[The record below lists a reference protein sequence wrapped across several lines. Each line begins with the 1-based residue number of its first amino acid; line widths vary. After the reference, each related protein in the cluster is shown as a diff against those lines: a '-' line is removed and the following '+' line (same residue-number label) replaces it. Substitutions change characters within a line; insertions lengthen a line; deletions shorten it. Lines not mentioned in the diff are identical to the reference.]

1 MLLFPNAKI
10 NIGLNV
16 VEKRQDGYHNIETI
30 FYPIGLRDELMIS
43 KAADLPNADCRLEV
57 RNASFDG
64 SSEDNLVVK
73 AYRLLQQDFNLG
85 AIDIQLTK
93 NIPSGSGL
101 GGGSADAAFT
111 LKALNEIFALKL
123 DEDALE
129 RYAARLGADCP
140 VFIKNKPVYATGIGD
155 VFTTIDFSLS
165 DFTLVVIIPDV
176 RISTAGAYAAITPQF
191 PAQNL
196 MDSIRQP
203 VENWKD
209 TIYNDFETFAFE
221 KYPELRCAK
230 DKFYDLGASYASMSG
245 SGSAIY
251 GLFRGFRPKLDVFE
265 KYQIFVES
273 F

>member
-30 FYPIGLRDELMIS
+30 FYPIGLKDELMIS
-43 KAADLPNADCRLEV
+43 KAADLQDADCRLEV
-57 RNASFDG
+57 RNASFGG
-64 SSEDNLVVK
+64 SPEDNLVVK
-73 AYRLLQQDFNLG
+73 AYRLLQLDFNLG
-85 AIDIQLTK
+85 AIDVQLTK

-101 GGGSADAAFT
+101 GGGSSNAAFT

-129 RYAARLGADCP
+129 KYAGRLGADCP

-155 VFTTIDFSLS
+155 VFTAIGFSLS
-165 DFTLVVIIPDV
+165 DFTLVVIIPNIH
-176 RISTAGAYAAITPQF
+176 ISTPEAYASIIPQF

-196 MDSIRQP
+196 IDSIHQP
-203 VENWKD
+203 IENWKN
-209 TIYNDFETFAFE
+209 TIHNDFEAFAFG
-221 KYPELRCAK
+221 KHPELRHAK

-251 GLFRGFRPKLDVFE
+251 GLFKGFIPKLDLFE